1 MLAYAFWHWKRPG
14 VAAGDYEHRQ
24 RMFHAALAAAPAP
37 GFRQSFCAA
46 LAGAPWAGSSDAYE
60 DWYEVEDFAALGALN
75 EYAVTASR
83 TAAHDAAAAAVADG
97 AGGVYGLRLGAA
109 VAAPAYAHWFGK
121 PPGMTYAELF
131 AACAA
136 PIERSG
142 GGLWMRQMV
151 LGPAREFCVR
161 SASPVELPSAFDVLS
176 LPLRAVWPEPAGAKA
191 R

>member
-1 MLAYAFWHWKRPG
+1 
-14 VAAGDYEHRQ
+14 
-24 RMFHAALAAAPAP
+24 
-37 GFRQSFCAA
+37 
-46 LAGAPWAGSSDAYE
+46 
-60 DWYEVEDFAALGALN
+60 
-75 EYAVTASR
+75 
-83 TAAHDAAAAAVADG
+83 
-97 AGGVYGLRLGAA
+97 
-109 VAAPAYAHWFGK
+109 
-121 PPGMTYAELF
+121 MTYAELF